1 MNKSERG
8 FEMKEGKILINREL
22 TDLDLFVKDFLE
34 IVKKHCNYLIVSG
47 FVSISTGRV
56 RGTEDVDILIPL
68 TDEKSFLSLFDD
80 LIKNNFWCYQ
90 TEDSS
95 EAYDY
100 FKRFNNIRFA
110 RAGEMFPNMEVI
122 PITSEKKAKYFEFNN
137 PQIIKI
143 KDFEFKAPWLEFEII
158 YKEKILSGKK
168 DLEDAAHLR
177 AFFSDILDKEKFRK
191 SEEVINNE
199 IR

>member
-8 FEMKEGKILINREL
+8 FETKEGKILINREL

-47 FVSISTGRV
+47 FISISAGRV
-56 RGTEDVDILIPL
+56 RGTEDVDILILL
-68 TDEKSFLSLFDD
+68 TDEKSFLSLFND

-90 TEDSS
+90 TEIPS
-95 EAYDY
+95 EAYNY

-110 RAGEMFPNMEVI
+110 RTGEMFPNIKVI
-122 PITSEKKAKYFEFNN
+122 PVTSEKKAKYFEFNN

-158 YKEKILSGKK
+158 YKEKILSEKK

-177 AFFSDILDKEKFRK
+177 AFFSDILDEERFRK

>member
-90 TEDSS
+90 TEIPS
-95 EAYDY
+95 EAYNY

-110 RAGEMFPNMEVI
+110 RTGEMFPNMKVI
-122 PITSEKKAKYFEFNN
+122 PVTSEKKAKYFEFNN

-177 AFFSDILDKEKFRK
+177 AFFSDILDEERFRK